1 MDTNK
6 AKRKVLDMKS
16 AKLILN
22 KPDGTKV
29 WVNML
34 HAVKMEK
41 LYDGKYFLFLL
52 NGEVF
57 EISQDAARTV
67 ERFLEDFDD

>member
-6 AKRKVLDMKS
+6 AKRKDLDMKS

-22 KPDGTKV
+22 KPDGTKI

-34 HAVKMEK
+34 LVVKMEK
-41 LYDGKYFLFLL
+41 LSDGKYFLFLL

-57 EISQDAARTV
+57 EISQDSARTV
-67 ERFLEDFDD
+67 ERFLESFD